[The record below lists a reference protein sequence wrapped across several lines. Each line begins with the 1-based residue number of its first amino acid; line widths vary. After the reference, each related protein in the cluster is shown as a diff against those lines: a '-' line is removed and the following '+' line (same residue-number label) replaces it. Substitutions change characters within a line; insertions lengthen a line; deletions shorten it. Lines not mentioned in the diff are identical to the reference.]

1 MNNLGN
7 KIKNKIYV
15 PLISGII
22 FLFVLIFYLLFDTVY
37 AGYMLPK
44 TRFANIDIGKMETG
58 LACDVVE
65 NLINQSMDKKVIFIH
80 DKTSFSYSLAELGID
95 LNTQD
100 NQIAVSEFAKTFN
113 PLNNLFY
120 RAKSLFNGTQIAV
133 EYNLNDNFDQ
143 VLSEIESDINID
155 PLSANV
161 IINDSQAKVEPMVV
175 GYKLDK
181 SLLKHQFN
189 FQLAKLDFNPIEVPI
204 ISYAPFI
211 NTDAAAIV
219 ADRINRHLTEEYV
232 FNFNDQVFKLSSD
245 NLWQWVNIDN
255 SNNRF
260 LIYLDKNK
268 LKKYVKELEQSVN
281 RPMQNAKLKIKNNKA
296 TQFVPHQSGAV
307 LRIKDTV
314 ELIQSNLLTS
324 QKELELPVNYLEPET
339 LLSDLN
345 NIGINELVARG
356 ISNFYG
362 SPRNRRYN
370 IATGANRFDLILI
383 EPNTTFSFN
392 KTLGRVDETTG
403 YLPELVIKGD
413 ETIPEYGGGLCQ
425 VSTTAFR
432 AILNGGYPIV
442 ARKNHSYR
450 VSYYEPAGSDATI
463 YPPSPDLKFT
473 NDSSGSILIDTYIKG
488 HNLYF
493 DFYGTPTAY
502 EVKIEGPHIY
512 KVTDYPDPVY
522 IETSTIPEGEVKQI
536 DTAHRGADAVL
547 YRYIY
552 DESGQQIRKDI
563 FESHYIPWPA
573 KYLVGVTEAPK
584 LETNL
589 DNILPESSASEEAKV
604 DVEIN

>member
-1 MNNLGN
+1 MNNLDN
-7 KIKNKIYV
+7 EIKNKIYI

-37 AGYMLPK
+37 AGYILPK

-58 LACDVVE
+58 LACDAVE

-95 LNTQD
+95 LNIQD
-100 NQIAVSEFAKTFN
+100 NQTVVGEFAKTYN
-113 PLNNLFY
+113 PLTNLFY

-143 VLSEIESDINID
+143 ILNEIENDINID

-161 IINDSQAKVEPMVV
+161 VIDDSQAKVEPMVV

-211 NTDAAAIV
+211 NTDTAAIV

-245 NLWQWVNIDN
+245 NLWQWVNVDN
-255 SNNRF
+255 FNNRF

-268 LKKYVKELEQSVN
+268 LEKYVKELEQSVN
-281 RPMQNAKLKIKNNKA
+281 RPMQNAKLKIGDNKA

-314 ELIQSNLLTS
+314 ELIQSNLLTF

-356 ISNFYG
+356 ISNFSG

-370 IATGANRFDLILI
+370 IATGSNRFDLILI

-463 YPPSPDLKFT
+463 YPPSPDLRFT

-493 DFYGTPTAY
+493 DFYGTPAVY
-502 EVKIEGPHIY
+502 EVKIEGPRIY

-573 KYLVGVTEAPK
+573 KYLVGVTEAPE

-604 DVEIN
+604 DIKIN